1 MKSFA
6 EIDLTDLVGQ
16 EIESDLLTVEED
28 RLEAFSFASYLTE
41 NDVDLTVSKNNV
53 LGPDLVDG
61 FLLLSLLVH
70 FSFDKPA
77 LNVEGAYAFNYGF
90 DNVRFTAPVMVG
102 EPIYV
107 KRQILQTELVSPTR
121 ARVKERIKMLKP
133 GQEKP
138 VMVADWIMLYID
150 RHSEEA
156 GVTDGQK

>member
-1 MKSFA
+1 MKSLA
-6 EIDLTDLVGQ
+6 EIDLTDLVGKK
-16 EIESDLLTVEED
+16 IESELLTVEKD
-28 RLEAFSFASYLTE
+28 RLEAFSFASFLTE
-41 NDVDLTVSKNNV
+41 HDVDLTISKNNM

-77 LNVEGAYAFNYGF
+77 LNLEGAYAFNYGF

-102 EPIYV
+102 EAIYV
-107 KRQILQTELVSPTR
+107 KREILQAELASPTR
-121 ARVKERIKMLKP
+121 ARVKERIEMVKP
-133 GQEKP
+133 GQDKP

-156 GVTDGQK
+156 EATDG